1 MSRSS
6 TRLTMLRASGRS
18 AAEGVA
24 AIITNTNWGGLRVAL
39 LLFAHALN
47 QARARPTPN
56 FKETQAMTDTTVST
70 TDRIRALNDDFR
82 RTFVG
87 GLVVITAKRAA
98 VRLPEQLDPS
108 IRATAER
115 NPSP

>member
-1 MSRSS
+1 
-6 TRLTMLRASGRS
+6 
-18 AAEGVA
+18 
-24 AIITNTNWGGLRVAL
+24 
-39 LLFAHALN
+39 
-47 QARARPTPN
+47 
-56 FKETQAMTDTTVST
+56 MTDTIAST